1 MLKNL
6 FKRKSENQTDNDGWI
21 PLLAPLGGKIVPIEE
36 VPDPVFAGKM
46 VGDGIAILPETD
58 EVLAPVSGVLTH
70 VFPTGHA
77 AGITTS
83 DGIEILVHVGV
94 DTVELKGEGFTILVK
109 QGETVEAG
117 TPLIRLD
124 LPKLRK
130 IARSIV
136 TPVIVTN
143 MQRVQQLQKINA
155 EHVEPGEVGILRVQP
170 VQN

>member
-6 FKRKSENQTDNDGWI
+6 FRRNSENKIDNDGWI
-21 PLLAPLGGKIVPIEE
+21 PFVAPLGGTIIPIEK
-36 VPDPVFAGKM
+36 VPDPVFAGRM

-70 VFPTGHA
+70 IFPTGHA
-77 AGITTS
+77 AGITTPE
-83 DGIEILVHVGV
+83 GIEVLVHVGV

-109 QGETVEAG
+109 QGDRIEAG
-117 TPLIRLD
+117 TPMIRLD

-136 TPVIVTN
+136 TPVIITN
-143 MQRVQQLQKINA
+143 MPRVQQLQKIDA
-155 EHVEPGEVGILRVQP
+155 EHVEPGEIGILRVQLIED
-170 VQN
+170 